1 MDEHDRAAAFAAFDT
16 ALVVSP
22 STALTYILG
31 RSSLSGNIVVAYPQ
45 LRLRT
50 KIDPLNGKCR

>member
-16 ALVVSP
+16 ALAVSP

-31 RSSLSGNIVVAYPQ
+31 RSSLSGNIVVAYPA
-45 LRLRT
+45 T
-50 KIDPLNGKCR
+50 STAD